1 MKYYH
6 SAKRQSGLAGLMF
19 ILIFPALFGLFVW
32 AIDGARMLQSDAR
45 LTDAMEVAVLAVAAQ
60 ASDQNSDRTVTA
72 ERFIKQYFS
81 DAKNVTVTSSKQP
94 KIEGTGSDEKRF
106 FEYSLTVSVERDTI
120 FPSSQSSSLS
130 YGDNFTMGRTAV
142 ARKGLSEA
150 VDVVLVSD
158 YSASMYNYWGGQRK
172 FKNLNNIVDEIAD
185 ELKHYN
191 DQNPSFVNTISV
203 VGFDYYT
210 SENKTYKKE
219 EYVPV
224 EECGYDWKGR
234 YKCKDVWKK
243 QMVDVTERFFAHH
256 LVCNPGYYNLT
267 SDCRYY
273 GNFYQDAIFNASDI
287 NATATVANIFN
298 LNHPSHQHN
307 LPDDNNVVTNISVFE
322 TIPLSSDFPNVKS
335 IVNNSGRFNIS
346 KGGGS
351 GTASYTGLIRA
362 AQIAETGT
370 NPRRLI
376 IILSDGVDSHSSVTD
391 KLINAGLCSEI
402 VDHLSA
408 QVVDGKNVRA
418 ELAAIGFDYSVSS
431 NPQMAACVGQDR
443 VYSATDT
450 EDIKNKIL
458 SLISE
463 EVGNLVR

>member
-1 MKYYH
+1 MKFNH
-6 SAKRQSGLAGLMF
+6 SAMRQSGHAGLMF
-19 ILIFPALFGLFVW
+19 VLIFPALFGLFVW
-32 AIDGARMLQSDAR
+32 ATDGARMLQSDAR
-45 LTDAMEVAVLAVAAQ
+45 LTDAMEVAVLAVAAE
-60 ASDQNSDRTVTA
+60 ASDEGTEREATA
-72 ERFIKQYFS
+72 KRFIQDYFS
-81 DAKNVTVTSSKQP
+81 DVEADKITVTSSKTP
-94 KIEGTGSDEKRF
+94 KVEGTGADEKRF
-106 FEYSLTVSVERDTI
+106 FEYDLKVNVERETL
-120 FPSSQSSSLS
+120 FQKNNGSTLS
-130 YGDNFTMGRTAV
+130 YDDNFSMGRSAL

-158 YSASMYNYWGGQRK
+158 YSSSMYETWSGQRK
-172 FKNLNNIVDEIAD
+172 FKNLNNVVGEIAD

-191 DQNPSFVNTISV
+191 DQNPNFVNTISV

-210 SENKTYKKE
+210 SENKTYQKE
-219 EYVPV
+219 EDVLV
-224 EECGYDWKGR
+224 EECWYNKKGK

-273 GNFYQDAIFNASDI
+273 GNFYQNAIFSASYI

-298 LNHPSHQHN
+298 LNHPSNQHN
-307 LPDDNNVVTNISVFE
+307 LHENEVTNDAIFE
-322 TIPLSSDFPNVKS
+322 TIPLSSEFDSVKS
-335 IVNNSGRFNIS
+335 VVNDSGRFNIPDAS
-346 KGGGS
+346 GS

-376 IILSDGVDSHSSVTD
+376 IILSDGVDSYSGVTD

-408 QVVDGKNVRA
+408 QVVDGNNVRA

-443 VYSATDT
+443 VDRKS
-450 EDIKNKIL
+450 
-458 SLISE
+458 
-463 EVGNLVR
+463 VV

>member
-1 MKYYH
+1 M
-6 SAKRQSGLAGLMF
+6 RQSGHAGLMF
-19 ILIFPALFGLFVW
+19 VLIFPALFGLFVW
-32 AIDGARMLQSDAR
+32 ATDGARMLQSDAR
-45 LTDAMEVAVLAVAAQ
+45 LTDAMEVAVLAVAAE
-60 ASDQNSDRTVTA
+60 ASDEGTEREATA
-72 ERFIKQYFS
+72 KRFIQDYFS
-81 DAKNVTVTSSKQP
+81 DVEADKITVTSSKTP
-94 KIEGTGSDEKRF
+94 KVEGAGADEKRF
-106 FEYSLTVSVERDTI
+106 FEYDLKVNVERETL
-120 FPSSQSSSLS
+120 FQKNNGSTLS
-130 YGDNFTMGRTAV
+130 YGDNFSMGRSAL

-158 YSASMYNYWGGQRK
+158 YSASMYNNWTGGAQRK
-172 FKNLNNIVDEIAD
+172 FKDLNDIVDEIAD

-191 DQNPSFVNTISV
+191 DQNPNFVNTISV

-210 SENKTYKKE
+210 SENRTYE
-219 EYVPV
+219 V
-224 EECGYDWKGR
+224 EEEVVVGR
-234 YKCKDVWKK
+234 DCWGRGRRCRDI
-243 QMVDVTERFFAHH
+243 TEMQTVEYTNRFFAHH

-267 SDCRYY
+267 SDCRKNN
-273 GNFYQDAIFNASDI
+273 GDFYQHAIFTASDI
-287 NATATVANIFN
+287 NAIETVDNIFN

-307 LPDDNNVVTNISVFE
+307 LPDDDDVVTNISVFE

-335 IVNNSGRFNIS
+335 IVNNSSRFNIPTYD
-346 KGGGS
+346 GS

-376 IILSDGVDSHSSVTD
+376 IILSDGVDSKRDVTN

-408 QVVDGKNVRA
+408 QVVDGNNVRA

-463 EVGNLVR
+463 EVGSLVR